1 MPRDSPWELRRAVEL
16 MEKRGF
22 KTVETGSNF
31 ALMELRRMRA
41 LVIYPLRDYLQLSS
55 IDDVIK
61 EFMLDKADSIVVVS
75 ERPYYLSD
83 ELNSAIERANLSGR
97 TIGARV
103 YPVYAGDIDGQ
114 LNVTM
119 GIMLANNY
127 DKVGNSDE
135 ADGQCPSCGEPMRV
149 VFDNHVMDEGEESR
163 EQVLVCKRCGLKIHR
178 FIHAS
183 GDAGSLASILHG

>member
-1 MPRDSPWELRRAVEL
+1 

-22 KTVETGSNF
+22 KTVETGGNF

-41 LVIYPLRDYLQLSS
+41 VVIYPLKDYLQSPS
-55 IDDVIK
+55 VDDVIK
-61 EFMLDKADSIVVVS
+61 EFMLDRADSIVLVS

-97 TIGARV
+97 AIEARV
-103 YPVYAGDIDGQ
+103 YPVYAGDVDGQ

-135 ADGQCPSCGEPMRV
+135 TDGQCPSCGEHMRV
-149 VFDNHVMDEGEESR
+149 VFDNRVADEGEEAR

-178 FIHAS
+178 IINGA
-183 GDAGSLASILHG
+183 GEAGSLAPILHG

>member
-1 MPRDSPWELRRAVEL
+1 MPWDSPWELRRAVEL
-16 MEKRGF
+16 LEKRGF

-41 LVIYPLRDYLQLSS
+41 LVIYPLRDYLQLSLV
-55 IDDVIK
+55 DDVIK

-83 ELNSAIERANLSGR
+83 ELNSAIERAKLSGR
-97 TIGARV
+97 AIGAKV

-114 LNVTM
+114 LNVTV

-127 DKVGNSDE
+127 DKISNSNE
-135 ADGQCPSCGEPMRV
+135 TDGQCPSCGEPMRV
-149 VFDNHVMDEGEESR
+149 VFDNHVVDEEGETR
-163 EQVLVCKRCGLKIHR
+163 EQVLVCVRCGLKIHR
-178 FIHAS
+178 FIQGA
-183 GDAGSLASILHG
+183 GDAGSLASIPHG